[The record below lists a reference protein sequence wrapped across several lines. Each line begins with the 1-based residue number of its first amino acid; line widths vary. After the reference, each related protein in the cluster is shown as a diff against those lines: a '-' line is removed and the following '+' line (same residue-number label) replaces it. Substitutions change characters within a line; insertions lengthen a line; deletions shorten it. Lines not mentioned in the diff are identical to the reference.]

1 MSMLSNTNYKSYQH
15 MNHKN
20 NYVIQN
26 VKKLEI
32 KTPNN
37 TSLIG
42 YSNLTINSINTERTN
57 KAISTE
63 RRGSL
68 KICNHNDFYILGKN
82 QATKRDKNIAK
93 NKNYK
98 LRLNAN
104 KTSDNSNNSIL
115 KRNLET
121 KGNKNRKPM
130 TKYNTSNNF
139 YKIPN
144 QKALLRNKF
153 NKKRNLIRNIYN
165 DMSSIKNLEKDIGNN
180 NDNDFKLNNKAN
192 NDTSDLKK
200 KKNNTYINNNI
211 SMFNL
216 HFNNNTNKSNNDSTF
231 SSNMKNPSIENK
243 KKTIRI
249 EDENDT
255 EEENEVDKTNNLFN
269 LINMINYATKKKNKP
284 EKKNDFEFE
293 FINNQSIKNYNRS
306 YYDQKNYKSIKDY
319 IKDIQLRNSIKANKN
334 KVKTNNIIKKNFYAE
349 RRRLNSHSHN
359 NRYHSTGKRKLYIPD
374 YNKSK
379 DSLNLIKTKTNRDT
393 FNVIKNFNTNTNPR
407 YNTLTYYVPEKF
419 ELSINPRSSKS
430 NTKMNT
436 SKKKSN
442 HNMLTHNITEN
453 YSSFHSSIN
462 SDISDIIQRRF
473 LSNKKNKKPNK
484 EEIEYLESD
493 EEQNENENENEIA
506 NYNKSG
512 NISANK
518 SNDEKDEDK
527 DDIDYLFNNISSIK
541 KFEDNMAET
550 IKNKLKSKLIS
561 VTDDLKN
568 ENDEEKLKY
577 YIGPIDLSLISL
589 KGNLKDSIEDL
600 KHRFTEKG
608 FVYQENDNE
617 NINGIKL
624 IKDDAIYLVEVVKIR
639 NNLLY
644 YLFTKENKS

>member
-1 MSMLSNTNYKSYQH
+1 M
-15 MNHKN
+15 
-20 NYVIQN
+20 
-26 VKKLEI
+26 
-32 KTPNN
+32 
-37 TSLIG
+37 
-42 YSNLTINSINTERTN
+42 
-57 KAISTE
+57 
-63 RRGSL
+63 
-68 KICNHNDFYILGKN
+68 
-82 QATKRDKNIAK
+82 
-93 NKNYK
+93 
-98 LRLNAN
+98 
-104 KTSDNSNNSIL
+104 
-115 KRNLET
+115 
-121 KGNKNRKPM
+121 
-130 TKYNTSNNF
+130 
-139 YKIPN
+139 
-144 QKALLRNKF
+144 
-153 NKKRNLIRNIYN
+153 
-165 DMSSIKNLEKDIGNN
+165 
-180 NDNDFKLNNKAN
+180 
-192 NDTSDLKK
+192 KK

-231 SSNMKNPSIENK
+231 SSNMKNPSDENK

-249 EDENDT
+249 ENENDT

-284 EKKNDFEFE
+284 VKKNDFEFE

-306 YYDQKNYKSIKDY
+306 YYDQKNYKNIKDY
-319 IKDIQLRNSIKANKN
+319 IKDIQLRNNIKANKN

-349 RRRLNSHSHN
+349 RRRLNSYN
-359 NRYHSTGKRKLYIPD
+359 NRYHSTGKRKLYVPD

-379 DSLNLIKTKTNRDT
+379 DSLNLIKTQTNRDT
-393 FNVIKNFNTNTNPR
+393 FNVIKNFNINTNPR

-436 SKKKSN
+436 SKKKGN
-442 HNMLTHNITEN
+442 NNVLTHNITEN
-453 YSSFHSSIN
+453 YSSIRSSIN

-493 EEQNENENENEIA
+493 EEHFENENENENEKNTETEKTEMA
-506 NYNKSG
+506 NYNKSL
-512 NISANK
+512 NISTNK
-518 SNDEKDEDK
+518 SNEDKDEDK
-527 DDIDYLFNNISSIK
+527 DDIDYLFNNISTIK
-541 KFEDNMAET
+541 KFENNMAET

-608 FVYQENDNE
+608 FVHQENDNE

-624 IKDDAIYLVEVVKIR
+624 IKDDTIYIVEVVKIR

-644 YLFTKENKS
+644 YLFTKENKNQNN